1 MRDWL
6 MKIREEQGLSQY
18 DVAAK
23 AGISQSFYSAIELG
37 NRGSKLPVQTAKK
50 IAEVLGFEWDMFY
63 QTQ

>member
-1 MRDWL
+1 MREWL
-6 MKIREEQGLSQY
+6 IELREKSALSQEE
-18 DVAAK
+18 VAAK

>member
-1 MRDWL
+1 MREWL
-6 MKIREEQGLSQY
+6 IELREKSALSQEE
-18 DVAAK
+18 VAAK

-50 IAEVLGFEWDMFY
+50 IAEVLDFKWDMFY